1 MKKLVV
7 CCDGTG
13 NQVSEDISN
22 VLKFYRTLRK
32 TDKAGPLQLIYY
44 DPGIGTLALPDPWT
58 RFRQDAI
65 NALSLATGYGLNDLV
80 LAAYRFLITHYE
92 EGDDIYLFG
101 FSRGAYTVRVLAALL
116 HRIGVLSPQQQNLA
130 DAALNAYQRSPEI
143 IYPTSTA
150 VDGSSVIMFG
160 SERRDDRASQFSR
173 IVSVRWPTIRFL
185 GVWDTV
191 ASIIVPRQSSGLPS
205 VQELPH
211 TRRNPSVQVFRQ
223 AIALDEFRRMFR
235 LHSWDEGQVHM
246 HNRFS
251 ATNNAFPQ
259 DSKQVW
265 FAGCHGDV
273 GGGYPEASSFLS
285 KFPLLWMIGEAR
297 EHGLNFYTQAI
308 NQLAWGVQREGSP
321 FSYVAPKWNEPVH
334 VSLTAP
340 WQILEYLPKSERYKE
355 FKERRSVAGYYIPQ
369 GEPRVVPE
377 GSWLHESVILRAASS
392 GTKSSVALP
401 TDYQVVPQPI
411 GPGVGEAQ
419 SERA

>member
-32 TDKAGPLQLIYY
+32 TDKTDPPQIVYY

-58 RFRQDAI
+58 RFRQDVVSV
-65 NALSLATGYGLNDLV
+65 LSLATGYGLNGRV
-80 LAAYRFLITHYE
+80 LAAYRFLVTHYD

-116 HRIGVLSPQQQNLA
+116 HKIGLVSPPQQNLA
-130 DAALNAYQRSPEI
+130 EAALNAYQRSPEI
-143 IYPTSTA
+143 IYTTSTLA
-150 VDGSSVIMFG
+150 DGSFVVDFG
-160 SERRDDRASQFSR
+160 AERRDDRAAQFSR

-191 ASIIVPRQSSGLPS
+191 ASIIVPRQNSGLPS
-205 VQELPH
+205 LQELPH
-211 TRRNPSVQVFRQ
+211 TRRNPSVRVFRH

-235 LHSWDEGQVHM
+235 LHNWDEGQVHM

-273 GGGYPEASSFLS
+273 GGG
-285 KFPLLWMIGEAR
+285 
-297 EHGLNFYTQAI
+297 
-308 NQLAWGVQREGSP
+308 
-321 FSYVAPKWNEPVH
+321 
-334 VSLTAP
+334 
-340 WQILEYLPKSERYKE
+340 
-355 FKERRSVAGYYIPQ
+355 
-369 GEPRVVPE
+369 
-377 GSWLHESVILRAASS
+377 
-392 GTKSSVALP
+392 
-401 TDYQVVPQPI
+401 
-411 GPGVGEAQ
+411 
-419 SERA
+419 

>member
-32 TDKAGPLQLIYY
+32 TDKTEPAQIVYY

-58 RFRQDAI
+58 RFRQ
-65 NALSLATGYGLNDLV
+65 NAVSALGLATGYGLNDRV
-80 LAAYRFLITHYE
+80 LAAYRFLADHYD

-101 FSRGAYTVRVLAALL
+101 FSRGAYTVRVLAGLL
-116 HRIGVLSPQQQNLA
+116 HKIGLVSPAQQNLA
-130 DAALNAYQRSPEI
+130 EAALNAYQRSREV
-143 IYPTSTA
+143 IYPTTTLP
-150 VDGSSVIMFG
+150 DGSLVVEFG
-160 SERRDDRASQFSR
+160 AERREDRAAQFSR
-173 IVSVRWPTIRFL
+173 IVSVCWPTIRFL

-191 ASIIVPRQSSGLPS
+191 ASVIVPRQNSGLPS
-205 VQELPH
+205 LQELPH
-211 TRRNPSVQVFRQ
+211 TRRNPSVKVFRH

-235 LHSWDEGQVHM
+235 LHSWDEGQIHM

-285 KFPLLWMIGEAR
+285 KYPLLWMIDEAA
-297 EHGLNFYTQAI
+297 EHGLKFNTQAI
-308 NQLAWGVQREGSP
+308 HQLGWGVQREGSP
-321 FSYVAPKWNEPVH
+321 FSYVAPAWDKPIH
-334 VSLTAP
+334 ISLTGS
-340 WQILEYLPKSERYKE
+340 WRLLEYVPKADRYKE
-355 FKERRSVAGYYIPQ
+355 FKSRRSALGHYLPQ
-369 GEPRVVPE
+369 AEPRVVPE
-377 GSWLHESVILRAASS
+377 GSRVHESVLRRASKS
-392 GTKSSVALP
+392 NTKSTVALP
-401 TDYQVVPQPI
+401 RNYRVVAMPV
-411 GPGVGEAQ
+411 GPGQGEK
-419 SERA
+419 